1 MYAVVAVFMNA
12 KLKIFN
18 DDKEQAVNMSIWEH
32 KQQMDQ
38 IEEKYVKVSVCC
50 SDFVYMWNPLAWITT
65 QFSR

>member
-38 IEEKYVKVSVCC
+38 IEEN
-50 SDFVYMWNPLAWITT
+50 M
-65 QFSR
+65 